1 MDNKILLTAS
11 IVLYNTS
18 HQDLLSVISSF
29 KPSASQLLFLI
40 DNSPLSRSLPSE
52 INDNQYIIYFHTSK
66 NIGYGAGHNIAI
78 KEAFKL
84 NSTYHIVLNPDV
96 YFESEVITHIT
107 DYMNKNLDTVYLLP
121 KVTYPNGELQYLCK
135 LLPTPFDLIIRRF
148 LLHLKLFKN
157 HNDKYILKN
166 SGYDKIMNPPS
177 LSGCF
182 MFLRVSTLKKD
193 NIIFD
198 DSFFMYFEDFD
209 LIRRLHKIGKT
220 IYYPNVSIIHNHAK
234 ESYKSKK
241 MLITHI
247 KSGFK
252 YFNKHGWIFD
262 KDRRKF
268 NTQILKE
275 IELLNKK

>member
-1 MDNKILLTAS
+1 MITAS

-18 HQDLLSVISSF
+18 HQDLLSVVSSF
-29 KPSASQLLFLI
+29 KPSSSQLLFLI
-40 DNSPLSRSLPSE
+40 DNSPLPLNLPTE
-52 INDNQYIIYFHTSK
+52 IENNKYITYIYTSK

-96 YFESEVITHIT
+96 YFESEVIIHIT

-135 LLPTPFDLIIRRF
+135 LLPTPFDLIVRRF
-148 LLHLKLFKN
+148 LLHLKLFNN
-157 HNDKYILKN
+157 HNDKYVLKN
-166 SGYDKIMNPPS
+166 SGYDKIMNPPC

-182 MFLRVSTLKKD
+182 MFLRISTLKEN
-193 NIIFD
+193 NIFFD

-241 MLITHI
+241 MLIAHV
-247 KSGFK
+247 KSGIK

-268 NTQILKE
+268 NKQILKE